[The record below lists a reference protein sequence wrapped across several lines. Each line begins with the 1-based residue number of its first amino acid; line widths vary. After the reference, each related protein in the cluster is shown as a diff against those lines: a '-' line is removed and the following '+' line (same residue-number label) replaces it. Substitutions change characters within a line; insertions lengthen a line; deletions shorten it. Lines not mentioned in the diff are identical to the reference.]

1 MARLHSSDRRQAG
14 RETCRNID
22 NLGNAQEDKG
32 DTHRISRDIATEKW
46 THLQG
51 NHEDTDQSSNDT
63 SNDLILLEFK
73 AVFDGLSCL
82 PGHYSIRLDDN
93 AVPVIYAPRRA
104 PVALRDAIRDELDRM
119 TEEGIIEPVTEPTPW
134 VSSMVNV
141 RKQNNKVWTCI
152 DPQDLSKSIRLA
164 NAKVFLVWAARASF
178 WQIKLDERSSLLTTF
193 NTPFGQYR
201 WRRISFCISSASEVW
216 QQRMQEVV
224 EGLSGVEV
232 IADDFLVIG
241 RGNTQEEAIATC
253 DHDKK
258 LREFLKR
265 ALERNLK
272 LSLETTKLRLTEVL
286 YMGHKITSKGL
297 GAHPDKVKAIRE
309 MPTPTDV
316 KAL

>member
-1 MARLHSSDRRQAG
+1 
-14 RETCRNID
+14 
-22 NLGNAQEDKG
+22 
-32 DTHRISRDIATEKW
+32 
-46 THLQG
+46 
-51 NHEDTDQSSNDT
+51 
-63 SNDLILLEFK
+63 
-73 AVFDGLSCL
+73 
-82 PGHYSIRLDDN
+82 
-93 AVPVIYAPRRA
+93 
-104 PVALRDAIRDELDRM
+104 
-119 TEEGIIEPVTEPTPW
+119 
-134 VSSMVNV
+134 
-141 RKQNNKVWTCI
+141 
-152 DPQDLSKSIRLA
+152 
-164 NAKVFLVWAARASF
+164 
-178 WQIKLDERSSLLTTF
+178 
-193 NTPFGQYR
+193 
-201 WRRISFCISSASEVW
+201 
-216 QQRMQEVV
+216 MQEVV